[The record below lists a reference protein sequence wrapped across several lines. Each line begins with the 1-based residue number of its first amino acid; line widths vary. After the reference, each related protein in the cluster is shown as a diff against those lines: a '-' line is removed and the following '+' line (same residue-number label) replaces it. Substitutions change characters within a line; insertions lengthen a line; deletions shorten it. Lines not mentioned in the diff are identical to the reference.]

1 MVKKTT
7 GWLTLNGKKYYFDQ
21 EGKMVTGTVNI
32 NGKDY
37 TFNES
42 G

>member
-1 MVKKTT
+1 
-7 GWLTLNGKKYYFDQ
+7 
-21 EGKMVTGTVNI
+21 MVTGTVNI

-42 G
+42 GELTTGTTENQDGYNQAKMVLL